1 MCSVSRRSEKEERR
15 ERRGAGG
22 QRCYMPPS
30 DGTSHAGWRWGRE
43 GGGVSPDLLFLWE
56 EEETGGSEGVTHQQD
71 RARWY
76 TKDRDERESKTKGG
90 IKATGFPVGIYVSPS
105 LPTTTL
111 FWGNRIAMTSSP
123 LHHGTTTNKGVHG
136 LSVRCPRS
144 PTAKQP
150 SIGVLLGPPRG
161 GGVGVVVARV
171 SMCPVSGYAPSAAG
185 KTKTSGQW
193 TMTGSGTDG
202 W

>member
-15 ERRGAGG
+15 ERRGGG
-22 QRCYMPPS
+22 RAAVLYAPLRRDVSRGMKM
-30 DGTSHAGWRWGRE
+30 GEGG

-71 RARWY
+71 RTRWY
-76 TKDRDERESKTKGG
+76 TKARDERESKTKGG

-185 KTKTSGQW
+185 KTKTRVDNGK
-193 TMTGSGTDG
+193 
-202 W
+202 

>member
-1 MCSVSRRSEKEERR
+1 MCSVSRRSEGR
-15 ERRGAGG
+15 EAKTKG
-22 QRCYMPPS
+22 
-30 DGTSHAGWRWGRE
+30 GRE
-43 GGGVSPDLLFLWE
+43 GSGVICPPQTGHLTRDEDGGGRGGVVSPDVLFLWE

-71 RARWY
+71 RTRWY

-193 TMTGSGTDG
+193 TMTGNGTDG